1 MSFSSNIYREFIGE
15 DTGGSLFFYCIH
27 EISVDNDSY
36 TMYTRYCQTGGDLEM
51 RYLKFVVGNN
61 EVARSLKNSEDM
73 PVVGTVH
80 YNGYDIE
87 ISECSYKEKYRIWRR
102 RKCWLSDVVSR
113 FIKEGKYESTNR
125 YQRREA

>member
-1 MSFSSNIYREFIGE
+1 MSFSSNIYREFIGG

-27 EISVDNDSY
+27 EISVDNYSY

-102 RKCWLSDVVSR
+102 RKCWLSDIVSKYL
-113 FIKEGKYESTNR
+113 KEAR
-125 YQRREA
+125 

>member
-1 MSFSSNIYREFIGE
+1 
-15 DTGGSLFFYCIH
+15 
-27 EISVDNDSY
+27 
-36 TMYTRYCQTGGDLEM
+36 M

-61 EVARSLKNSEDM
+61 EVARGFKNSEDM

-113 FIKEGKYESTNR
+113 FIKEGRYECTNR
-125 YQRREA
+125 CQRRDA